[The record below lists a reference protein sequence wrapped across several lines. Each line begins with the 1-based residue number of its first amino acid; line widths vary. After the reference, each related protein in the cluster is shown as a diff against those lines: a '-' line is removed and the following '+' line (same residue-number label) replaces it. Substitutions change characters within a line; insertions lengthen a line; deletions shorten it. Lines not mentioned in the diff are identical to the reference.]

1 MMKSDKLLTRLVA
14 LLLCLPLLL
23 TAVLS
28 FSAMAL
34 GEVIDPET
42 YDGQVILEDP
52 ELIGNIEDDM
62 SEVTDIPVRGYSER
76 NE

>member
-23 TAVLS
+23 TAALS

-42 YDGQVILEDP
+42 
-52 ELIGNIEDDM
+52 
-62 SEVTDIPVRGYSER
+62 
-76 NE
+76 